1 MAIIKLSKGG
11 FETIPEGT
19 YIFKVVKATYDEGFG
34 KAVIELET
42 EKGQKLTETYR
53 LLDNNG
59 EVNTKAHNAFSYFAK
74 AVMNDFELEDL
85 EVSDMVG
92 KFIEADVVHNV
103 VPSTK
108 TPGAT
113 HTFANLGEKRPTD
126 QTFGDTD
133 SGVDLTDL
141 LK

>member
-1 MAIIKLSKGG
+1 MALIKLSKGG
-11 FETIPEGT
+11 YETIPEGT

-34 KAVIELET
+34 KAVVELET
-42 EKGQKLTETYR
+42 EKGQKQTETYR

-74 AVMNDFELEDL
+74 VVMNDFDLEDL

-92 KFIEADVVHNV
+92 KFLEADVVHNK
-103 VPSTK
+103 VPSAKEEGK
-108 TPGAT
+108 TL
-113 HTFANLGEKRPTD
+113 TFANLGEKRPTD
-126 QTFGDTD
+126 KTFGDTGGD
-133 SGVDLTDL
+133 VDLTDL